1 MTLATVS
8 FKHSVI
14 GKASFAIELY
24 LLSFIGFLGSLGS
37 NPGGGRSYD
46 LKNLLFSWKTFYEL
60 PSP

>member
-46 LKNLLFSWKTFYEL
+46 LKNLLFS
-60 PSP
+60 